1 MNIPLE
7 LQPFKHATLI
17 VVTDSVQAK
26 LFLAQDRNVRDAGHI
41 TSNYPP
47 KDNEERSSGE
57 SPSGI
62 HFAEQSEHTEEI
74 TRERLYAALS
84 KELME
89 RLQKKEFEELVFTVP
104 QEHFNEL
111 KESVHVQLLKIAKIW
126 VPKLLTNDDI
136 KDILIHIEETDFPD
150 E

>member
-1 MNIPLE
+1 MNIPSE
-7 LQPFKHATLI
+7 LHPFAKSTLI

-26 LFLAQDRNVRDAGHI
+26 FFHAHDRTVTEAGRL
-41 TSNYPP
+41 TSDYPP
-47 KDNEERSSGE
+47 KDNEERASGE

-62 HFAEQSEHTEEI
+62 HFAEQSERTEAL
-74 TRERLYAALS
+74 TRERLYNALS

-89 RLQKKEFEELVFTVP
+89 RLQKEEFEELVFTVP
-104 QEHFNEL
+104 QEHYNEL
-111 KESVHVQLLKIAKIW
+111 KETVHVKLLKLAKIW

-136 KDILIHIEETDFPD
+136 KDILIHIEETEFPD